1 MTPESIRIALSIK
14 GLSHYR
20 CYNHRHVIL
29 FCFRYYAILW
39 LSKSVHN
46 EIDYDCVKSVQ
57 IGEPILLTMTAL
69 RAGDRAQLHIS

>member
-29 FCFRYYAILW
+29 FCFQYYAILW

-46 EIDYDCVKSVQ
+46 EIGFSLYGCTPDLMMTVYDAASEMKPQV
-57 IGEPILLTMTAL
+57 
-69 RAGDRAQLHIS
+69 

>member
-14 GLSHYR
+14 GLLHYH
-20 CYNHRHVIL
+20 NRHVIL

-46 EIDYDCVKSVQ
+46 EIDSQVLQTQVWVESDINSDIDVEVFGRYRPQFTGS
-57 IGEPILLTMTAL
+57 
-69 RAGDRAQLHIS
+69 